1 MHSLKMSESTI
12 SNRVSKII
20 TRLDQK
26 LSYSPSYTQTSEHF
40 KISSV
45 NESRKSEVRPN
56 IQTDSIKTLACLQE
70 IYQNSIGK
78 YLRTELRSKTP
89 DLPEPEPA
97 KPRSTTPK
105 TPSAPK
111 SPSQATPLSPAFQPK
126 LNKNS
131 LKIASRLNSSKERL
145 SPNPAPKLP
154 SRDEEFTYHP
164 QINKK
169 SQVISSKKPESRPRW
184 DHLYLQGQDKKK
196 ELAKIREENEAK
208 QKCLLNC
215 SFKPNILKPS
225 QKTDTNAT
233 IQRLEVWAK
242 NKEVKIK
249 SKKENDAGRD
259 LKECTFMPKIIE
271 NLLTSEN
278 FYEIKGVAPYIERG
292 KKLQSQTHESTTV
305 IHSATRDINKK
316 KFNQLVNALRSELQ
330 SIDL

>member
-1 MHSLKMSESTI
+1 M
-12 SNRVSKII
+12 
-20 TRLDQK
+20 
-26 LSYSPSYTQTSEHF
+26 
-40 KISSV
+40 
-45 NESRKSEVRPN
+45 NESKKIEVRPN

-89 DLPEPEPA
+89 DLPEPELS
-97 KPRSTTPK
+97 KPRSTTP
-105 TPSAPK
+105 TIPK
-111 SPSQATPLSPAFQPK
+111 SPSQATPSSHQFQPK

-145 SPNPAPKLP
+145 LPSSTPKLL

-169 SQVISSKKPESRPRW
+169 SQIISSKKSETKPRW
-184 DHLYLQGQDKKK
+184 DQLYLQGQDKKK
-196 ELAKIREENEAK
+196 ELEKIREENSAK
-208 QKCLLNC
+208 EKSLLNC

-225 QKTDTNAT
+225 QNIDTNAT

-249 SKKENDAGRD
+249 RKKENDAGKD
-259 LKECTFMPKIIE
+259 LKECTFMPKISE
-271 NLLTSEN
+271 NLQTSEN

-305 IHSATRDINKK
+305 IHSVTRDLNKK
-316 KFNQLVNALRSELQ
+316 QFNQLVDALRSELQ
-330 SIDL
+330 SIEL